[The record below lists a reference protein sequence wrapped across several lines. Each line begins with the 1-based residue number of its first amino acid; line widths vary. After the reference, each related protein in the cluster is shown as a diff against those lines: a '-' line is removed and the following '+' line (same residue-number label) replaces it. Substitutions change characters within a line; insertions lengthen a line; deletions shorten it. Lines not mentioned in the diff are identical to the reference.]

1 MKDLYTKA
9 MKIASSLDVSTA
21 KDCLVLYSVSFLPTK
36 ENRDKAFAYVAD
48 HKGAEMIEHTACG
61 AKLVE
66 MGLSSGGCELTEEEV
81 ADIWK
86 EASRRMIAKA
96 SGNITVFVDGAD
108 ARSVFRSVELPAILQ
123 NPNIDS
129 INGKDKNKFAK
140 TYGWA

>member
-1 MKDLYTKA
+1 
-9 MKIASSLDVSTA
+9 
-21 KDCLVLYSVSFLPTK
+21 
-36 ENRDKAFAYVAD
+36 
-48 HKGAEMIEHTACG
+48 
-61 AKLVE
+61 
-66 MGLSSGGCELTEEEV
+66 
-81 ADIWK
+81 
-86 EASRRMIAKA
+86 MIAKA

>member
-1 MKDLYTKA
+1 MNDLYIKA
-9 MKIASSLDVSTA
+9 MKVASSLDVSTS

-36 ENRDKAFAYVAD
+36 ENRDKAFAYVAS

-61 AKLVE
+61 AKLIE
-66 MGLSSGGCELTEEEV
+66 MGLGSSGICLSEDEV

-123 NPNIDS
+123 NPNINS
-129 INGKDKNKFAK
+129 INGKDKNSFAK
-140 TYGWA
+140 NQGWA